1 MDAGS
6 GRRGSSIASSSPPL
20 SSAGHTSRS
29 SGRPPSTAR
38 SPMVAACPAGSPARA
53 RASRRTGCAAGA
65 TRWWW
70 ASGPR
75 SPTIPRWTFGW
86 ARGGPASPC
95 GSWWTAGRA
104 CPSARAS
111 SAGARARPAPIMP
124 SSPSPTPPTPSVWPR
139 WRRAASPSFTAK
151 RTRDAWTWAICS
163 RGSAPSTSVAC
174 SWKAAA
180 SSPGRSS
187 RQGSST
193 VSWRAALPCSWAAP
207 TRPVPSGHRGWPL
220 PRVFASRTWPSA
232 PRVTTG
238 SSRETSG
245 GERTDMFTGIVEEA
259 GKVVRRQGAR
269 LVVRATVTREGMEL
283 GGSLAV
289 NGVCLTA
296 VEVDGEHLAFDLGP
310 ETLARSALG
319 DLDAGDRVNLER
331 PMRLNGFVGG
341 HLVLGH
347 VDGVGLVTVSET
359 DGETARIR
367 FEWQDPSLAPL
378 LIPKGSVAVDGVSL
392 TVAALDDRAFEVM
405 VIPHTLERTTLGSC
419 KPGRRVNLEMDVI
432 GKYVLR
438 SLKVREESS

>member
-1 MDAGS
+1 
-6 GRRGSSIASSSPPL
+6 
-20 SSAGHTSRS
+20 
-29 SGRPPSTAR
+29 
-38 SPMVAACPAGSPARA
+38 
-53 RASRRTGCAAGA
+53 
-65 TRWWW
+65 
-70 ASGPR
+70 
-75 SPTIPRWTFGW
+75 
-86 ARGGPASPC
+86 
-95 GSWWTAGRA
+95 
-104 CPSARAS
+104 
-111 SAGARARPAPIMP
+111 
-124 SSPSPTPPTPSVWPR
+124 
-139 WRRAASPSFTAK
+139 
-151 RTRDAWTWAICS
+151 
-163 RGSAPSTSVAC
+163 
-174 SWKAAA
+174 
-180 SSPGRSS
+180 
-187 RQGSST
+187 
-193 VSWRAALPCSWAAP
+193 
-207 TRPVPSGHRGWPL
+207 
-220 PRVFASRTWPSA
+220 
-232 PRVTTG
+232 
-238 SSRETSG
+238 
-245 GERTDMFTGIVEEA
+245 MFTGIVEEA
-259 GKVVRRQGAR
+259 GRVVRRQGAR

-347 VDGVGLVTVSET
+347 VDGVGLVTVYET

-367 FEWQDPSLAPL
+367 FEWQDHALAPL

-405 VIPHTLERTTLGSC
+405 VIPHTLERTTLGSL